1 MAAILALG
9 NTERKKKIMKTEST
23 FPYSFLLLVSLAVK
37 YASIY
42 AVKRW

>member
-9 NTERKKKIMKTEST
+9 NTERKKIMKTEST

-37 YASIY
+37 YATIY